1 MPNKGK
7 TRFAFSI
14 IIGIETCRFLWRKG
28 GIRHVEKKEVL
39 LVHKRFCSCAFC
51 RKLYNRPLF
60 LFVGHRTRSERFFK
74 REQRFGSFGRDAR
87 TFFGR
92 RLDRMDERTAV

>member
-28 GIRHVEKKEVL
+28 GIRHDEKKEVL
-39 LVHKRFCSCAFC
+39 LVHNRFCACAFC

-60 LFVGHRTRSERFFK
+60 LCVVHRTRYERFFK
-74 REQRFGSFGRDAR
+74 WEQRFGSFGVNAR
-87 TFFGR
+87 TLVGR
-92 RLDRMDERTAV
+92 RLDRMVERTAL